1 MTAHLHMQCVIQRLK
16 EENPKKKKKKKKT
29 KKKKKKK
36 NRSSNRAMVNDKK
49 IIQPQYGDGEIFSL
63 FSLVRVGAGPS

>member
-16 EENPKKKKKKKKT
+16 EENPKK

>member
-16 EENPKKKKKKKKT
+16 EENP